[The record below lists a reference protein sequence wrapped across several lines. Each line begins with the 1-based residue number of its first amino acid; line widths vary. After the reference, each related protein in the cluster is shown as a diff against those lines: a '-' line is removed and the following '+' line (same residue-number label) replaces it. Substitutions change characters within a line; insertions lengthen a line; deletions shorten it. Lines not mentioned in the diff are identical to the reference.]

1 MEASVGNG
9 QEDRE
14 RTRRRRRRRRR
25 AATNTASTVFL
36 WGILIFAKFG
46 LSSSSALSPD
56 QYHYQSSS
64 SPRKAGPFHET
75 VPFQSPKAS
84 TSFTGPRRQE
94 ENRDDVYN
102 DDKRLVHTGPNPLHN

>member
-1 MEASVGNG
+1 MEAVLGNE
-9 QEDRE
+9 QEYKE

-36 WGILIFAKFG
+36 WGILILAKFG

-56 QYHYQSSS
+56 QYYYHQSYS

-84 TSFTGPRRQE
+84 VSFTGREE
-94 ENRDDVYN
+94 ENRDDVYK